1 MSEGYKEL
9 MQKLEQLQQKETQQ
23 KSDLYSKQKARLNA
37 AKSELSA
44 EEEEEKAQ
52 ETVLKLQ
59 AQEREVRSSQI
70 KAEEKLIAMQNGQSV
85 AADSKASSSS
95 SSKSSSPFGQ
105 PSNLRSGSFSESDNN
120 AGGGFNF
127 GGSSQPQDGQ
137 QPQQESFNLG
147 NFDG

>member
-85 AADSKASSSS
+85 AADSKAASSSSS

-120 AGGGFNF
+120 GPGGFNF
-127 GGSSQPQDGQ
+127 GGSQQQDAQ
-137 QPQQESFNLG
+137 QPQQESSFNS
-147 NFDG
+147 